1 MTRNLLIIIL
11 LAVTLTVVFA
21 PAALL
26 RRALPEEGPVGLTTP
41 SGTIW
46 NGSGD
51 LVVGGR
57 SVGRLAWQIR
67 PVTILQGA
75 LGYHL
80 ALSGPA
86 QVIEADLALRPGGF
100 TATLDGTADA
110 AWVNEWIG
118 QYDINLSGR
127 FTFESLQIDAP
138 YALIRSAEPSPAPGT
153 ATGRL
158 TWSGGPVA
166 YRLTGQDFAGTLPP
180 LEARFGDALEA
191 VVFAVGN
198 PTPLLSAEL
207 LANGF
212 ARVGM
217 TRLLPKLLNNPWPG
231 AGPDH
236 EVVLEVEEQVL

>member
-1 MTRNLLIIIL
+1 MTRNLLISII
-11 LAVTLTVVFA
+11 LAVTLTIVFA

-26 RRALPEEGPVGLTTP
+26 RRALPPEGPVGLTAP

-51 LVVGGR
+51 LLVSGR

-80 ALSGPA
+80 ALTGPA
-86 QVIEADLALRPGGF
+86 QAIEAELALRPSGF

-110 AWVNEWIG
+110 AWVNGWIG

-127 FTFESLQIDAP
+127 FAFESLQFDAP
-138 YALIRSAEPSPAPGT
+138 YALNRSAEPSPAPGT
-153 ATGRL
+153 STGRL

-180 LEARFGDALEA
+180 LEARFGDALET

-198 PTPLLSAEL
+198 PTPLLRAQL